1 MKTIFFGGSKY
12 VIPILEVLKNN
23 FELSLVITTDKM
35 SNDSVPAFC
44 IKNKIEWISST
55 KIDNNLINKIRN
67 VNAKFAVL
75 ADFGLI
81 LPQEFLNL
89 FPKGIL
95 NIHPSLLPQYRG
107 PTPVQT
113 AILNGD
119 KITGVSLIKLD
130 NQVDHGPIVSQKE
143 VPIRENDTS
152 ASLYLKLFKTGAELL
167 KKDAEKYLNDD
178 IKTTLQDDRRATFSK
193 ILTRDKGKIKF
204 DNPPPPELLKRM
216 VRAYYPWPGTWGELM
231 INDKLLRIK
240 ILPEDKIQVEG
251 KKPMNYKDFINGYP
265 NAKEIIELLKRPYV

>member
-12 VIPILEVLKNN
+12 VIPILDVLKNN
-23 FELSLVITTDKM
+23 FELSLVVTSDKM

-44 IKNKIEWISST
+44 IKNNVEWISPT
-55 KIDNNLINKIRN
+55 KIDHNLIEKIKN
-67 VNAKFAVL
+67 VNAEFAAL

-81 LPQEFLNL
+81 IPQEFLNI

-95 NIHPSLLPQYRG
+95 NIHPSLLPKYRG

-130 NQVDHGPIVSQKE
+130 NQIDHGPIVSQKE
-143 VPIRENDTS
+143 ELIRESDTS
-152 ASLYLKLFKTGAELL
+152 ESLYLKLFKTGAELL
-167 KKDAEKYLNDD
+167 EKDARKYLENE
-178 IKTTLQDDRRATFSK
+178 IKTTPQDDHRATFSE
-193 ILTRDKGKIKF
+193 ILTRDKGEIRF

-216 VRAYYPWPGTWGELM
+216 VRAYYPWPGAWGELM

-240 ILPEDKIQVEG
+240 LQNSSRREKT
-251 KKPMNYKDFINGYP
+251 NG
-265 NAKEIIELLKRPYV
+265 L